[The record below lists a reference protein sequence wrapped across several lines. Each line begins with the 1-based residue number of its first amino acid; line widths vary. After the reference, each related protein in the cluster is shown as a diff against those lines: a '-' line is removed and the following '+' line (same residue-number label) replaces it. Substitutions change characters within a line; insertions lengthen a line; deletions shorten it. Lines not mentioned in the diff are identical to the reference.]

1 MVLILPLRIVTE
13 DAQLRLSIGTFAV
26 FLEPGY
32 MLEVL
37 NLLDFFFLWGWVLV
51 GLGAA
56 RIGRK
61 ESWAGAAV
69 IAMVIPVTMAAVI
82 AIFTR

>member
-1 MVLILPLRIVTE
+1 MTQLGGKSNSSGSNIGSGTATGGTLR
-13 DAQLRLSIGTFAV
+13 
-26 FLEPGY
+26 Y

-37 NLLDFFFLWGWVLV
+37 NLLDLFFLWGWVLV

>member
-13 DAQLRLSIGTFAV
+13 DAQLRLSLGTFAV
-26 FLEPGY
+26 FLEPGS

-37 NLLDFFFLWGWVLV
+37 NLLDLFFLWGWVLV

>member
-1 MVLILPLRIVTE
+1 MVLILPLLHPRIVTE
-13 DAQLRLSIGTFAV
+13 DAQLRLSLGTFAV

-37 NLLDFFFLWGWVLV
+37 NLLDLFFLWGWVLV

-56 RIGRK
+56 RIGYRRDRA
-61 ESWAGAAV
+61 EDHGPARPSSPW
-69 IAMVIPVTMAAVI
+69 
-82 AIFTR
+82 

>member
-1 MVLILPLRIVTE
+1 MVLILPLSIVTE
-13 DAQLRLSIGTFAV
+13 DAQLRLSLGTFAV

-37 NLLDFFFLWGWVLV
+37 NLLDLFFLWGWVLV

-61 ESWAGAAV
+61 ESWAGAVV

>member
-1 MVLILPLRIVTE
+1 
-13 DAQLRLSIGTFAV
+13 
-26 FLEPGY
+26 

-37 NLLDFFFLWGWVLV
+37 NLLDLFFLWGWVLV